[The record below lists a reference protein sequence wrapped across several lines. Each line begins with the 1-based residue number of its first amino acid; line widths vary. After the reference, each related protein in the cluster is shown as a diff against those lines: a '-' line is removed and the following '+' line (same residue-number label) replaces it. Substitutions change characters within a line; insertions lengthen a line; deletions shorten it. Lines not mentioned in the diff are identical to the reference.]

1 MTDQEFRPEAA
12 LESWKEIAAHLKR
25 DVRTAKRWEKSE
37 GLPVRRH
44 LHQAR
49 SSVYAYASELDVWWA
64 ARQPRLTDL
73 ALPLARSRVV
83 PRVAVALTTLLA
95 LGTSHS
101 GPPTVRAAAQRT
113 GASLTEIFPG
123 QLNGDARFSPDG
135 RLLAASDSGYL
146 VVVNLDTEARRQLT
160 ATNWDQ
166 APYGYANGPVWSP
179 DGKRIAYGWFI
190 DGHYELRVM
199 PAEGGQ
205 PQVLFNNGSFYP
217 NDWSPDGTQIL
228 GWLVR
233 EDGKTSLA
241 TVSSSGG
248 MTELRTWDRALPTD
262 AAFSPD
268 GRHVVYGASVDG
280 RSQVFLLS
288 LAAKSETALTKP
300 PHTDRLP
307 VWSPGGAALLF
318 VSDRSGRP
326 DLWELPMRNGVPA
339 GEPRVAYADIGD
351 VRTMCG
357 WDGKGRLVFT
367 RQVTFGQLHSVNIDV
382 ASAATLG
389 PPERPVPQFEG
400 KHMQAVW
407 SPDGKRLALLAQTR
421 ERGAIYVVSS
431 DTGETRELNT
441 RDLGWT
447 RIAGW
452 LPGGDGIAIS
462 AVPGQGTRGIY
473 LFRLPGGAPEMLYAD
488 PDMSWAS
495 AQMSPD
501 GTAVVAAFGD
511 AVRVVDLERRQTIRE
526 LALQPGEGYSGFAWA
541 PDGKAVYAL
550 VGQRTV
556 KIPLPSGEPQTIVAG
571 AFRSLAVSPDGRTL
585 ALTRIVVSGEGPEA
599 ERRYELYVVSTAG
612 GDLKRVAVPDGHRPW
627 RLRWAGAGRIG
638 YISNIARNQF
648 LRLSDFLAR
657 K

>member
-1 MTDQEFRPEAA
+1 
-12 LESWKEIAAHLKR
+12 
-25 DVRTAKRWEKSE
+25 
-37 GLPVRRH
+37 
-44 LHQAR
+44 
-49 SSVYAYASELDVWWA
+49 
-64 ARQPRLTDL
+64 
-73 ALPLARSRVV
+73 
-83 PRVAVALTTLLA
+83 
-95 LGTSHS
+95 
-101 GPPTVRAAAQRT
+101 VRAAAQRT

-123 QLNGDARFSPDG
+123 QLAIEINRDARFSPDG
-135 RLLAASDSGYL
+135 RLLAAIDSGYL
-146 VVVNLDTEARRQLT
+146 IVVNVDTEARQQLT

-166 APYGYANGPVWSP
+166 APYGFAGAPVWSP

-205 PQVLFNNGSFYP
+205 PQVLFNKGSFYP

-248 MTELRTWDRALPTD
+248 MAELRTWDRALPTA

-268 GRHVVYGASVDG
+268 GRHVAYGASVDG

-288 LAAKSETALTKP
+288 RAAKSETALTKP

-318 VSDRSGRP
+318 VSDRSGRS
-326 DLWELPMRNGVPA
+326 DLWELPMRDGMPA
-339 GEPRVAYADIGD
+339 GEPRIAYADIGD

-382 ASAATLG
+382 VGAATLG
-389 PPERPVPQFEG
+389 PPERPVAQFEG
-400 KHMQAVW
+400 KHAQAVW
-407 SPDGKRLALLAQTR
+407 SPDGKHLALLAQTR

-452 LPGGDGIAIS
+452 LPGGDGLAIS
-462 AVPGQGTRGIY
+462 AMPGQGTRGIY
-473 LFRLPGGAPEMLYAD
+473 LFRLAGGAPEMLYAD
-488 PDMSWAS
+488 ADMSWAS
-495 AQMSPD
+495 AQLSPD

-526 LALQPGEGYSGFAWA
+526 MTLQPGEGYNGFAWA

-550 VGQRTV
+550 VGQRAM
-556 KIPLPSGEPQTIVAG
+556 KMPLPSGEPQTIAAG

-585 ALTRIVVSGEGPEA
+585 ALTGIAVSGKESRPDA
-599 ERRYELYVVSTAG
+599 EYRYELYVASTAG
-612 GDLKRVAVPDGHRPW
+612 GDLKRVALPDDHRPW
-627 RLRWAGAGRIG
+627 RVRWAGAGKIG
-638 YISNIARNQF
+638 YVSNIARSQF
-648 LRLSDFLAR
+648 LRLSDFLSR
-657 K
+657 E